1 MGLLPVAVRF
11 STEVGNA
18 AGEVTLFGY
27 AAAIVVNGARRR
39 NALKVSPRLCTLFE
53 LHLGR

>member
-18 AGEVTLFGY
+18 VGEVTLFGY